1 MEDNKAKDI
10 SAINLKG
17 KSDIADYMIVATGTS
32 NRHVSAIAQ
41 NLVQTLREAG
51 IKSID
56 PEGGDIGDWVL
67 IDLFDIVVHI
77 MQPEAREKYKLE
89 DMWQVK
95 PDSRKAEKKEKVV
108 KAAKLEKTKK
118 PAANKAAVRKPAVK
132 KPAAKKPLLKK
143 K

>member
-1 MEDNKAKDI
+1 LEDNKAKDI

-108 KAAKLEKTKK
+108 KVAKVEKPKK
-118 PAANKAAVRKPAVK
+118 PAVKKSAVK
-132 KPAAKKPLLKK
+132 KPAAKKAVVKK

>member
-108 KAAKLEKTKK
+108 KVAKVEKPKK
-118 PAANKAAVRKPAVK
+118 PAVKKSAVK
-132 KPAAKKPLLKK
+132 KPAAKKAVVKK